1 MPLFPKP
8 INKEDSKRETRGTDD
23 VDELTTVF
31 MDIF

>member
-8 INKEDSKRETRGTDD
+8 INKGEGKRETRGSDD